1 MKPAPFLPFVL
12 AVFVAVSALSCKNF
26 KTPEL
31 KGIEKLNIEKMG
43 IKESIVHLKVHYFNA
58 NNFRVK
64 LKKAE
69 GNAWIDGKALGHFTM
84 DSLIKIGPKSDFWIP
99 VKLKLDMSHFV
110 ENMAAAF
117 LGKQVMLKINGTAR
131 VGKGFLFMNYPLEYE
146 GKQSLESWLK

>member
-1 MKPAPFLPFVL
+1 MKPVPHLPFLLTAFL
-12 AVFVAVSALSCKNF
+12 TITIISCRNIKS
-26 KTPEL
+26 PEL
-31 KGIEKLNIEKMG
+31 KEIENLSIHKMG
-43 IKESIVHLKVHYFNA
+43 LKESVVNLKVHYFNP
-58 NNFRVK
+58 NNFGVK

-69 GNAWIDGKALGHFTM
+69 GNAWIDGKALGQFTM
-84 DSLIKIGPKSDFWIP
+84 DSLIKIAPKSDFWIP

-117 LGKQVMLKINGTAR
+117 LGKQVMLKIYGTAR